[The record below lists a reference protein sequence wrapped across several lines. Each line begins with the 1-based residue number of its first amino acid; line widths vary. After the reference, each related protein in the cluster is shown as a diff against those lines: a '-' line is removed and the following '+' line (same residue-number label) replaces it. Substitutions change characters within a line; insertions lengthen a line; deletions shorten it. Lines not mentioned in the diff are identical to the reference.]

1 MSKKL
6 GIGISVIC
14 LIAVIWVIR
23 ALAPIGGNG
32 EPPEGF
38 IAMGTTFDELKVQ
51 LPKQYPNATF
61 QTTRYIATVDIPNYS
76 GTGVDAQV
84 AYWCNQTSRELDY
97 IYIRMKMK
105 DSEKVYKQLT
115 KELKN
120 SYGKPYFDM
129 EIRNPND
136 PTTKMKRRVWKKGM
150 MMVDLTPFELDGT
163 DDIVYLIFSTRSSD
177 RESLEKIKKDYEEY
191 RNTLPFLNFLK

>member
-1 MSKKL
+1 MSKKIA
-6 GIGISVIC
+6 IGFIVFFLVVIAA
-14 LIAVIWVIR
+14 IFMST
-23 ALAPIGGNG
+23 PPGNG
-32 EPPEGF
+32 EPPEAF
-38 IAMGTTFDELKVQ
+38 ITMGTTFDELKVQ

-84 AYWCNQTSRELDY
+84 AYRCNQTSRELDC

-150 MMVDLTPFELDGT
+150 MTVDLKPLELDGT

-177 RESLEKIKKDYEEY
+177 RESLEEIKKDYEEY